1 MKETAFKADQ
11 RSKIV
16 PIKPLSPLSDND
28 DSLTFVS
35 LPQQEDFDCA
45 VTDFKNTQTSS
56 AKTSGPKGD
65 GDQRP
70 GSLELTETTAKRDV
84 NFKLME
90 IESKSSRSQTQTPE
104 QSAAAKLRSDLMEEF
119 KPEKEVPVLNLRR
132 SHLHISDVAA
142 TLPLSYDY
150 SKTDCD
156 MADVIADSLQ
166 KSQLMDEHPVDDL
179 DVKSFPLAN
188 QHEELL
194 VRLIIRLRPLN
205 HCMLGQHHGIGLLNL
220 RFNGLPFLT
229 SLSLF

>member
-1 MKETAFKADQ
+1 MKDTTFKADQ
-11 RSKIV
+11 RGKII

-45 VTDFKNTQTSS
+45 VSDFKRTETPS

-70 GSLELTETTAKRDV
+70 GSLEPTASPTETTTKRDL
-84 NFKLME
+84 NFTFTE
-90 IESKSSRSQTQTPE
+90 ADSKSSRSQMLTPE
-104 QSAAAKLRSDLMEEF
+104 QSTTAKLRSDLMEEF
-119 KPEKEVPVLNLRR
+119 KPEKEVPVANLRR
-132 SHLHISDVAA
+132 SHLHISDAAA

-150 SKTDCD
+150 SKVDCD

-194 VRLIIRLRPLN
+194 VRHLDDVL
-205 HCMLGQHHGIGLLNL
+205 
-220 RFNGLPFLT
+220 
-229 SLSLF
+229 